1 MPKIYITYAATPS
14 GALVIS
20 SYHEKVQSKLN
31 AFTLVKT
38 EGLKSTDLQSL
49 EGDLPASYDD
59 VIVKQKLLDL
69 LKGITDQGLDY
80 NRVTY
85 RGDLNLC
92 TKRKEDLAPYL
103 FDGTINRF
111 FAGKEVQL
119 ILESANKEYVE
130 GAIDFADRIG
140 FTGAVIQTK
149 SGTPKGQELS
159 KTYPKQ
165 EREMDVSVPKPK
177 TSELAQSS
185 VTVQDPHVLS
195 DALGKFGSF
204 SPASAETT
212 SAPTKKQ
219 DQEGTEETPGLTN

>member
-31 AFTLVKT
+31 AFSLVKT
-38 EGLKSTDLQSL
+38 EGLKSADLQSL
-49 EGDLPASYDD
+49 EGDLPEAYDNE
-59 VIVKQKLLDL
+59 IVKAKLLEL
-69 LKGITDQGLDY
+69 LTEVNNKGLDF

-103 FDGTINRF
+103 FDGTVNRF

-140 FTGAVIQTK
+140 FTDAVIQTK
-149 SGTPKGQELS
+149 NGTPKGQELS
-159 KTYPKQ
+159 KTYPKE
-165 EREMDVSVPKPK
+165 ERAMDVSVPKPK

-185 VTVQDPHVLS
+185 VTVQDSHVLS

-204 SPASAETT
+204 SPATSETT

-219 DQEGTEETPGLTN
+219 DKEGTEETPGLTN